1 MTNEVRLHVPLCL
14 PPRDFAK
21 NLVKKRVRMSGYGY
35 IENINDAKKENRERK
50 TACKLQIG
58 MGRVISPI
66 QGSCK
71 SVGTILLLTIVFSP
85 SHLISHFLY
94 I

>member
-1 MTNEVRLHVPLCL
+1 MQLNKYLTNEVRLHVPLCL

-35 IENINDAKKENRERK
+35 IENAANAKEENRARK

-58 MGRVISPI
+58 MGRVISPS

-71 SVGTILLLTIVFSP
+71 SVGTILLLTIV
-85 SHLISHFLY
+85 
-94 I
+94 